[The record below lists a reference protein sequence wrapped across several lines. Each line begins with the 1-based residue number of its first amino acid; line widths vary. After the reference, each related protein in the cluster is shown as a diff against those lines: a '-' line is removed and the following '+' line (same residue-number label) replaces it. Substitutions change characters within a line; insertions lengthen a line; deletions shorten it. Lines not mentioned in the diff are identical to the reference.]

1 MAPRSLYLLAILLF
15 SANLF
20 AGVGFAAAA
29 DESASNVI
37 VKGGKGKEREDGPEE
52 PEETGPEET
61 GPEETG
67 PEETGPQETGPE
79 ETGPEETGP
88 EETEP
93 EPEPGAATLK
103 SVALPFAVAA
113 AALVAAF

>member
-15 SANLF
+15 SANVF

-67 PEETGPQETGPE
+67 PEETGPE

-103 SVALPFAVAA
+103 SVALPIAVAA

>member
-67 PEETGPQETGPE
+67 PEETGPE

>member
-67 PEETGPQETGPE
+67 PEETGP
-79 ETGPEETGP
+79 

-103 SVALPFAVAA
+103 SVALPFAIAA

>member
-20 AGVGFAAAA
+20 AGVGFAATA

-61 GPEETG
+61 GPE
-67 PEETGPQETGPE
+67 ETGPE